1 MNVRAQSVPGLVLA
15 AVVFVLA
22 AEVIPSLSFVSSAV
36 EATEWLTRSD
46 ITQLVFLV
54 GSLVAMLALGRW
66 NSGAYGLKGSP
77 WRDVGRAVGVSAAI
91 SLGVVVA
98 TMIVMSV
105 LGPRGAG
112 MGMPGVD
119 SFVKVVVS
127 VWLLA
132 STAEEMLFRGLLL
145 GALSPLSRRAWK
157 VGRCRISLPVAI
169 AAVLFGLVHLGLMR
183 VMAAPMVVLIV
194 VMATVAGLVAG
205 YYREKTG
212 SLVPAVAAHF
222 TFNVVSG
229 GIVMILSRVMM
240 AQQLG

>member
-1 MNVRAQSVPGLVLA
+1 VNPRAQSILGLVLA

-22 AEVIPSLSFVSSAV
+22 AEVIPSLPFVSSAV
-36 EATEWLTRSD
+36 EAIEWLTRSN
-46 ITQLVFLV
+46 IIQLVFLV
-54 GSLVAMLALGRW
+54 GSLVAMLVLGRW
-66 NSGAYGLKGSP
+66 KPGAYGLKRSP
-77 WRDVGRAVGVSAAI
+77 WRDVWRAVGVSAAI

-98 TMIVMSV
+98 TMIVVSV

-112 MGMPGVD
+112 TGMPGAG
-119 SFVKVVVS
+119 SFAKIFVS

-145 GALSPLSRRAWK
+145 GSLSPLSHRAWT
-157 VGRCRISLPVAI
+157 VGRCRISLPVTI
-169 AAVLFGLVHLGLMR
+169 AAALFGLVHLGLLRM
-183 VMAAPMVVLIV
+183 VPAPMVVLIV
-194 VMATVAGLVAG
+194 VSATVAGLVAG

-212 SLVPAVAAHF
+212 SLVPAVAAHM

-240 AQQLG
+240 AQPPG

>member
-1 MNVRAQSVPGLVLA
+1 MSARAQSVVGLALA
-15 AVVFVLA
+15 AAVFVLA
-22 AEVIPSLSFVSSAV
+22 AEVIPSLPFVSSAV
-36 EATEWLTRSD
+36 EATEWLSRSD

-66 NSGAYGLKGSP
+66 KSAAYGLKRSP
-77 WRDVGRAVGVSAAI
+77 WKDVWRAVGVSAAI

-112 MGMPGVD
+112 MGMSEGG
-119 SFVKVVVS
+119 SFAKTFVS
-127 VWLLA
+127 IWLLA
-132 STAEEMLFRGLLL
+132 STSEEMLFRGLLL
-145 GALSPLSRRAWK
+145 GSLSALSRRAWT

-169 AAVLFGLVHLGLMR
+169 AAVLFGLVHLGLLRM
-183 VMAAPMVVLIV
+183 VPAPMVVLIV

-212 SLVPAVAAHF
+212 SLVPAVAAHL

-229 GIVMILSRVMM
+229 GIVMILWRVMT
-240 AQQLG
+240 A

>member
-1 MNVRAQSVPGLVLA
+1 MNARAQSVVGLALA
-15 AVVFVLA
+15 VIVFVLA
-22 AEVIPSLSFVSSAV
+22 AEVIPSLPFVSSAV

-54 GSLVAMLALGRW
+54 GSLAAMLVLGRRKP
-66 NSGAYGLKGSP
+66 GAYGLKRSP
-77 WRDVGRAVGVSAAI
+77 WRDVWGAVVVSAAI

-98 TMIVMSV
+98 TMIVMSI

-112 MGMPGVD
+112 EGMPGLG
-119 SFVKVVVS
+119 SFAKVVVS

-132 STAEEMLFRGLLL
+132 STSEEMLFRGLIL
-145 GALSPLSRRAWK
+145 GSLSPLSRRAWA
-157 VGRCRISLPVAI
+157 VGRCRISLPVAT

-183 VMAAPMVVLIV
+183 MMAAPMVVLIV

-229 GIVMILSRVMM
+229 GIVMILSRVMT
-240 AQQLG
+240 A

>member
-1 MNVRAQSVPGLVLA
+1 MNTRAQSVLGLILV
-15 AVVFVLA
+15 AVIFVLA
-22 AEVIPSLSFVSSAV
+22 AEVIPSLPFVSSAI

-54 GSLVAMLALGRW
+54 GSLVAMLALGRR
-66 NSGAYGLKGSP
+66 NPGAYGLKGSP

-112 MGMPGVD
+112 MGMSGLG

-132 STAEEMLFRGLLL
+132 STSEEMLFRGLLL
-145 GALSPLSRRAWK
+145 GSLSPLSDRAWT

-169 AAVLFGLVHLGLMR
+169 AAVLFGLVHIGLMR
-183 VMAAPMVVLIV
+183 VMAAPMVVLVV

-212 SLVPAVAAHF
+212 SLVPAVAAHM

-229 GIVMILSRVMM
+229 GIMMILSRAM
-240 AQQLG
+240 AAQPPG